1 MSGVSRL
8 RAAKKG
14 GGSLSIK
21 HGEQPTAAYGGAKD
35 VSDKSFGAPKKK
47 GAWDK
52 LPTTGVPEGN
62 ESPHRGESANPG
74 NRAPGMR

>member
-1 MSGVSRL
+1 VSGVSRL

-14 GGSLSIK
+14 GGSLSIQ
-21 HGEQPTAAYGGAKD
+21 HGAQKTAVHGGATD

-52 LPTTGVPEGN
+52 FPTTGVPQGN
-62 ESPHRGESANPG
+62 ESPHRGEHLHN
-74 NRAPGMR
+74 

>member
-14 GGSLSIK
+14 TTLPIEHVAQK
-21 HGEQPTAAYGGAKD
+21 TEAYGGAKD
-35 VSDKSFGAPKKK
+35 VSDKNFGAPKKK

-52 LPTTGVPEGN
+52 WPTTGVPEGN
-62 ESPHRGESANPG
+62 ESPHRGENTNPG
-74 NRAPGMR
+74 NRARGMR